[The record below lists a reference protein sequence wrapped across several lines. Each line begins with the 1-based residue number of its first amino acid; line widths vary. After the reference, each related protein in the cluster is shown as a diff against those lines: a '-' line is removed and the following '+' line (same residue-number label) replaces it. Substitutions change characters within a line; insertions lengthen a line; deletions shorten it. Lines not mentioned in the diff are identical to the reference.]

1 MWGKKINKKL
11 LSVAESGLSLKLT
24 CSGAKLSLK
33 RLISFSHR
41 SFGSLHRLISNLSLS
56 FRPSPLAIVMPN
68 PPLTR
73 RASALLSRA
82 PSPRTPSTRSPVQQP
97 LHISSTDNRKSSDSW
112 NSSNY
117 DPADD
122 PDLEWKHEHVLLLT
136 RVCSLVLYSITYHS
150 FYPLLDARRSS
161 CSRTHPLH
169 WPCSPFES
177 AR

>member
-1 MWGKKINKKL
+1 MQL
-11 LSVAESGLSLKLT
+11 RLKLT
-24 CSGAKLSLK
+24 CSGAKLSFND
-33 RLISFSHR
+33 SFRFHIA
-41 SFGSLHRLISNLSLS
+41 SFGSFLHRFISNLSLS
-56 FRPSPLAIVMPN
+56 FRPSLLAIVMPN

-122 PDLEWKHEHVLLLT
+122 PDLEWKSEHVLLLT
-136 RVCSLVLYSITYHS
+136 RVCPSVLYSITYHS
-150 FYPLLDARRSS
+150 FYPL
-161 CSRTHPLH
+161 
-169 WPCSPFES
+169 
-177 AR
+177 